1 MQMAKVSVKRA
12 TMARTSRERELIER
26 FLQTL
31 NVEQKRTYVVTDW
44 PDSDSSAQNVDAI
57 ATDAVHG
64 TLAIEH
70 TVIQP
75 FTGEKND
82 SAILLKGIGALDKKP
97 SLIVP
102 GYDVDLCFH
111 VGAVPKGIS
120 WPSVA
125 DHVEAWYLAEFA
137 SLPHGRSTQMIPG
150 LPFDLEVDVEKERG
164 EGHFFISRWMPPDS
178 VDSVV
183 VTALG
188 AKLPKL
194 VAARSDRR
202 LLLLEKDSLPRS
214 PDEIGAAIERCRASF
229 PDLERLDEAW
239 VINTVAWPAEDYTPA
254 YFVWPRPHALAWRRV
269 RNLSR
274 RRLRTP

>member
-1 MQMAKVSVKRA
+1 
-12 TMARTSRERELIER
+12 MARTSRERELIER
-26 FLQTL
+26 FLKTL
-31 NVEQKRTYVVTDW
+31 YAEQKRTYVVTDW

-57 ATDAVHG
+57 ATDPVHG

-70 TVIQP
+70 TVVQP
-75 FTGEKND
+75 FAGEKND
-82 SAILLKGIGALDKKP
+82 SAILLKGVGTLDKKA

-125 DHVEAWYLAEFA
+125 AHVEAWYLAEFA
-137 SLPHGRSTQMIPG
+137 TLPIGRSTQNIPG
-150 LPFDLEVDVEKERG
+150 LAFDLEVEVDKERG

-183 VTALG
+183 ATAL
-188 AKLPKL
+188 ATKLPKL
-194 VAARSDRR
+194 VAVRADRR

-214 PDEIGAAIERCRASF
+214 PDEIGAAIERCSGSF
-229 PDLERLDEAW
+229 PDLQRLDEAW

-254 YFVWPRPHALAWRRV
+254 YFVWPRPLALAWRRV
-269 RNLSR
+269 RNFAR
-274 RRLRTP
+274 RRQRSRSVAP